1 MSLVNII
8 SAIGNNSSIYPL
20 IVRDCGIE
28 VPTKIAMTYNQNK
41 ENKKIAWLGAR
52 ERFIDEYS
60 VSAVWLGGIPLID
73 KVGSKL
79 IKKVKN
85 IGLNSDVNLKLIS
98 DEEKYNKKLKS
109 GKVAEDLYQGFEYNI
124 KKFANVPEAKE
135 AVEDLIKVKNNKKL
149 FEGLMNAKFIAS
161 IAIPIALM
169 GFVIPKLIFAS
180 TAKKME
186 KYKQENPNK
195 DYVNLTFGGKD
206 FDQFIRGKS
215 KMTTFQGALTSV
227 LTNFTTVQKMAVTDG
242 GYAVGRIVTA
252 RKKNE
257 AIDLAFKMSGMM
269 FLNFVAPHWIEKAFN
284 KITDVNL
291 DPKMFVN
298 KRFLVGIKNNSL
310 QLPASNSAKDIIDFI
325 DNNPNALFTKLAGKY
340 DKVKLLKTGIR
351 DPRAYVDVKE
361 LVKFKSNIEKFA
373 QNARSQG
380 VIPKTFAKAGQNMD
394 MIKFANKSLK
404 LRSLTILANIGLS
417 SFLLA
422 YCLPKAQFIFREW
435 FTGSKLEPGLVET
448 PKNIENN

>member
-1 MSLVNII
+1 MSIVNII

-41 ENKKIAWLGAR
+41 EDKKIAWLGAR

-73 KVGSKL
+73 KLSSKI

-85 IGLNSDVNLKLIS
+85 LGLNSDVNLKLIS

-109 GKVAEDLYQGFEYNI
+109 GKAAKELYQGFEYNI
-124 KKFANVPEAKE
+124 KKFKDIPEAKE
-135 AVEDLIKVKNNKKL
+135 AIQDMINVKNNKKL
-149 FEGLMNAKFIAS
+149 FESLMNTKFIAS

-169 GFVIPKLIFAS
+169 GFVIPKLVFAS
-180 TAKKME
+180 TAKKIE
-186 KYKQENPNK
+186 KYKKEHPDKNYP
-195 DYVNLTFGGKD
+195 NLTFGGKD
-206 FDQFIRGKS
+206 FDQFIRGRE
-215 KMTTFQGALTSV
+215 KMTTFQGTLTSV

-257 AIDLAFKMSGMM
+257 AVDLAFKMSGMM

-298 KRFLVGIKNNSL
+298 KRFLAAVKYNHL
-310 QLPASNSAKDIIDFI
+310 ALPKSNAAGDMINFI
-325 DNNPNALFTKLAGKY
+325 DENPKALFTQLAAKSGKI
-340 DKVKLLKTGIR
+340 KLLENGIR
-351 DPRAYVDVKE
+351 DPRAYIDTAE
-361 LVKFKSNIEKFA
+361 LVKFKENIEKFVK
-373 QNARSQG
+373 QSG
-380 VIPKTFAKAGQNMD
+380 KDVK
-394 MIKFANKSLK
+394 KFAQKSLK

-422 YCLPKAQFIFREW
+422 YCLPKAQFLFREW
-435 FTGSKLEPGLVET
+435 YTGSKLEPGLVEA
-448 PKNIENN
+448 PVDNEPEELPVDE

>member
-41 ENKKIAWLGAR
+41 EDKKIAWLGAR
-52 ERFIDEYS
+52 ERFIDEYA

-73 KVGSKL
+73 KLSGRL

-98 DEEKYNKKLKS
+98 DEEKYYKKLKS
-109 GKVAEDLYQGFEYNI
+109 GKKIGEIYQGFEYNI
-124 KKFANVPEAKE
+124 KKFRNIPEAQQ
-135 AVEDLIKVKNNKKL
+135 AVEDMIKVKNNKKL
-149 FEGLMNAKFIAS
+149 FEGLMNTKFLAS

-169 GFVIPKLIFAS
+169 GFVIPKFVFAS
-180 TAKKME
+180 SARKKQ
-186 KYKQENPNK
+186 KYLQEHPEANFA
-195 DYVNLTFGGKD
+195 NLTFGGKD
-206 FDQFIRGKS
+206 FDQFIRGRE
-215 KMTTFQGALTSV
+215 KMTNFQGALTSV

-252 RKKNE
+252 RHKNE
-257 AIDLAFKMSGMM
+257 AADLAFKMSGMM

-298 KRFLVGIKNNSL
+298 KRFLASVKYKHL
-310 QLPASNSAKDIIDFI
+310 ALPKSNSAKDIIDFI
-325 DNNPNALFTKLAGKY
+325 DEKPKALFTQLAAKSGKI
-340 DKVKLLKTGIR
+340 KLLENGIR
-351 DPRAYVDVKE
+351 DPRAYVDVAE
-361 LVKFKSNIEKFA
+361 LVKFKENIEKFVK
-373 QNARSQG
+373 QSG
-380 VIPKTFAKAGQNMD
+380 KDVK
-394 MIKFANKSLK
+394 KFAQKSLK
-404 LRSLTILANIGLS
+404 LRSFTILANIGLS

-422 YCLPKAQFIFREW
+422 YCLPKAQFLFREW
-435 FTGSKLEPGLVET
+435 FTGSKLEPGLIDN
-448 PKNIENN
+448 PQNIADEEVSEV

>member
-195 DYVNLTFGGKD
+195 DYANLTFGGKD

-380 VIPKTFAKAGQNMD
+380 VIPKTFAEAGQNMD

>member
-195 DYVNLTFGGKD
+195 DYANLTFGGKD